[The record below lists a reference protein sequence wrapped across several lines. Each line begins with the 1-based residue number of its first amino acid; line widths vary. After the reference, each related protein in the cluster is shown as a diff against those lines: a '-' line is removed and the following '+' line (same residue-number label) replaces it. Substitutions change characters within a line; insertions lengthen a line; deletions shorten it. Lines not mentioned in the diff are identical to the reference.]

1 MIEKILNEISENQ
14 TKYMKN
20 KNEITI
26 QKTTSQKIEKK
37 TN

>member
-1 MIEKILNEISENQ
+1 MIEKILNEIFENQ

-20 KNEITI
+20 KNETTI
-26 QKTTSQKIEKK
+26 QKTTFQKIEKK